1 MYGLQVVKI
10 VLSNVSSC
18 GTLDGHFSVTDGCGS
33 SVTENCFASH
43 SIKFIILCSDGRVN
57 GSLRLRDRV
66 MRKALRVINAL
77 KRAQIVVE
85 KLAVRYHLTSDCGH
99 W

>member
-1 MYGLQVVKI
+1 MYKLQVVKI
-10 VLSNVSSC
+10 VLSNVTSC
-18 GTLDGHFSVTDGCGS
+18 GTFVRRHFSVTDGCDS
-33 SVTENCFASH
+33 SESENCFASH

-66 MRKALRVINAL
+66 VRKALWAINAL
-77 KRAQIVVE
+77 KRAQIVE
-85 KLAVRYHLTSDCGH
+85 KLAVRYHCTGD